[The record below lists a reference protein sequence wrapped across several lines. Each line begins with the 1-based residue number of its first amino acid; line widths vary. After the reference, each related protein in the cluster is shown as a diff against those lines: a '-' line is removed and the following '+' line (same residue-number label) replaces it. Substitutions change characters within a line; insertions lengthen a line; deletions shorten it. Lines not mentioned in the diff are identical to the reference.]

1 MNVMKL
7 RRSPT
12 LQLASDIEQARARG
26 EKVWS
31 LSTPT
36 FPEPRDLPQVDPSWV
51 RLSHPK
57 GLAELRVRASA
68 HFFGNWNLPD
78 HECVVTAGAKAALFA
93 ALRAALAPG
102 SYVLLPTPSWP
113 SYFDICSAAGVNGIA
128 FETDLGTDFAL
139 DLDRLE
145 REAASCGARAIVLA
159 NPCNPT
165 GRILPADE
173 LAGLAEL
180 CRRQDMLLV
189 LDQSFSHVIFD
200 EPAWAASVVPNSDRL
215 VLIDSFSK
223 NNVLQGVRV
232 AAALVPKWLSES
244 FVTVHQTIVSAAPT
258 PGQKL
263 ALHALDT
270 GFSMPSLVRQRAM
283 ARSFIDKWGWRV
295 HDQKGTFYFFPE
307 VPDIEAFIAF
317 ARSRNVYILAGE
329 AFGTRFGRHFRF
341 CFCKPEEEL
350 SHVMQILSQAEY
362 ENV

>member
-1 MNVMKL
+1 MKL

-12 LQLASDIEQARARG
+12 LQLASDIEQARAKG
-26 EKVWS
+26 NEVWS

-36 FPEPRDLPQVDPSWV
+36 FPEPRDLPQVDATWV

-57 GLAELRVRASA
+57 GLAELRARARV
-68 HFFGNWNLPD
+68 HFFGNWSLPD
-78 HECVVTAGAKAALFA
+78 HDCIITAGAKAGLFA

-102 SYVLLPTPSWP
+102 SYVLIPTPAWP
-113 SYFDICSAAGVNGIA
+113 SYFDICAAAGLNGIA
-128 FETDLGTDFAL
+128 FETDPASDFAL

-145 REAASCGARAIVLA
+145 RESAACGARAVILA

-165 GRILPADE
+165 GRILPTAE
-173 LAGLAEL
+173 LAALADL

-200 EPAWAASVVPNSDRL
+200 EAAWASSVVPSFDRI

-223 NNVLQGVRV
+223 NYILQGARV
-232 AAALVPKWLSES
+232 AAALVPKWLSEP

-263 ALHALDT
+263 ALHALDK
-270 GFSMPSLVRQRAM
+270 GFSMPSLARQREM
-283 ARSFIDKWGWRV
+283 ARAFIDARGWRT

-307 VPDIEAFIAF
+307 VPDIDAFRAF
-317 ARSRNVYILAGE
+317 ARSRNVFILTGE
-329 AFGTRFGRHFRF
+329 AFGTRYGRHFRF

-350 SHVMQILSQAEY
+350 RHVIDLLGQAGHG
-362 ENV
+362 NG